1 MSTRTAPRYV
11 SLHDIARQAE
21 RSYGWVYE
29 LAKKGFIPGLE
40 RPPGVKGYRITASKA
55 NRFLARHWPSAP
67 LFEE

>member
-1 MSTRTAPRYV
+1 MSTRTVPRFV

-21 RSYGWVYE
+21 RSYSQVFA
-29 LAKKGFIPGLE
+29 LAKRGYIPGLE

>member
-1 MSTRTAPRYV
+1 MSTRTVPRYV
-11 SLHDIARQAE
+11 SLHDIARQAK
-21 RSYGWVYE
+21 RSYTQVYD
-29 LAKKGFIPGLE
+29 LARRGFIPGLE